1 MGIYPHSLERNKN
14 EITKGG
20 NMSVFKKFEKS
31 YLARYNN
38 SLHAAYHTAQLKQLQ
53 AVAEETLE
61 TMHVS
66 GEQLE
71 GYVITVDDLTERSME
86 AQAST
91 ATGDTTALDVERDR
105 LLSMLYFLVASGL
118 LSAVAE
124 EQAAAKILDV
134 ILRVYKGIQGK
145 AMDVETQMIRGLLVD
160 LKKDEA
166 AAAVTTLRL
175 NEILTQLETVND
187 KFEEVKDVRVKDRQA
202 KHLQVKTQDL
212 RLLADTQLEEI
223 QDLIRATG
231 IIAAT
236 DPESA
241 VLLGMVNDLIDGM
254 NGVTRNFKTVFNQST
269 AQKEAN
275 KKPDEGESDD
285 GNLEFVPVEK

>member
-1 MGIYPHSLERNKN
+1 MA
-14 EITKGG
+14 
-20 NMSVFKKFEKS
+20 VFKKFEGS
-31 YLARYNN
+31 NASRYNN

-61 TMHVS
+61 TMYVS

>member
-1 MGIYPHSLERNKN
+1 MA
-14 EITKGG
+14 
-20 NMSVFKKFEKS
+20 VFLKYEKCNLGRFS
-31 YLARYNN
+31 N

-61 TMHVS
+61 AMHVS

-91 ATGDTTALDVERDR
+91 STGDTTALDVERDR
-105 LLSMLYFLVASGL
+105 LLSMLFFLVASGL

-124 EQAAAKILDV
+124 ELAAAKTLDV

-145 AMDVETQMIRGLLVD
+145 AMDVETQMIKGLLVD
-160 LKKDEA
+160 LKKNGA
-166 AAAVTTLRL
+166 AEAVTTLRL
-175 NEILTQLETVND
+175 NEILTQLEAAND
-187 KFEEVKDVRVKDRQA
+187 KFEEVKQARVKDRQT
-202 KHLQVKTQDL
+202 KYLQVKTPEM
-212 RLLADTQLEEI
+212 RLLADSQLEEI

-236 DPESA
+236 DPGST
-241 VLLGMVNDLIDGM
+241 VLLGMVNDLMDDM

-275 KKPDEGESDD
+275 KKPDEGESGD
-285 GNLEFVPVEK
+285 GNLEFVPVEKE

>member
-1 MGIYPHSLERNKN
+1 MA
-14 EITKGG
+14 
-20 NMSVFKKFEKS
+20 VFKKFERSQATK
-31 YLARYNN
+31 YNN

-53 AVAEETLE
+53 AVGEETLE
-61 TMHVS
+61 TMNVS
-66 GEQLE
+66 GELLE
-71 GYVITVDDLTERSME
+71 GYAMVVDDLTERSME

-91 ATGDTTALDVERDR
+91 STGDTTALDVERDR
-105 LLSMLYFLVASGL
+105 LLSMLFFLVASGL

-124 EQAAAKILDV
+124 EQAAAKTLDV

-145 AMDVETQMIRGLLVD
+145 AMDVETQMIKGLLVD
-160 LKKDEA
+160 LKKDGA
-166 AAAVTTLRL
+166 AEAVTTLRL
-175 NEILTQLETVND
+175 NEILTQLEAANN
-187 KFEEVKDVRVKDRQA
+187 KFEEVKEARVKDRQT
-202 KHLQVKTQDL
+202 KHLQVKTPEM
-212 RLLADTQLEEI
+212 RSLADSQLEEI

-285 GNLEFVPVEK
+285 GNLELVPVEK

>member
-1 MGIYPHSLERNKN
+1 MA
-14 EITKGG
+14 
-20 NMSVFKKFEKS
+20 VFKKFEGS
-31 YLARYNN
+31 NASRYNN

-124 EQAAAKILDV
+124 EQAAAKTLDV

-231 IIAAT
+231 IIAAAT

-241 VLLGMVNDLIDGM
+241 VLLGMVNDLMDDM

-285 GNLEFVPVEK
+285 GNLEFAPVEK

>member
-1 MGIYPHSLERNKN
+1 MA
-14 EITKGG
+14 
-20 NMSVFKKFEKS
+20 VFKKFEGS
-31 YLARYNN
+31 NASRYNN

-91 ATGDTTALDVERDR
+91 STGDTTALDVERDR
-105 LLSMLYFLVASGL
+105 LLSMLFFLVASGL

-124 EQAAAKILDV
+124 EQAAAKTLDV

>member
-1 MGIYPHSLERNKN
+1 MA
-14 EITKGG
+14 
-20 NMSVFKKFEKS
+20 VFKKFEGS
-31 YLARYNN
+31 NASRYNN

-61 TMHVS
+61 AMHVS

-124 EQAAAKILDV
+124 EQAAAKTLDV

-275 KKPDEGESDD
+275 KKPDEDESGD
-285 GNLEFVPVEK
+285 GNLELVPVEK

>member
-1 MGIYPHSLERNKN
+1 MA
-14 EITKGG
+14 
-20 NMSVFKKFEKS
+20 VFKKFEGS
-31 YLARYNN
+31 NASRYNN

-145 AMDVETQMIRGLLVD
+145 AMDVETQMIKGLLVD

-275 KKPDEGESDD
+275 KKPDEGESGD
-285 GNLEFVPVEK
+285 GNLEFVPVDK

>member
-1 MGIYPHSLERNKN
+1 MA
-14 EITKGG
+14 
-20 NMSVFKKFEKS
+20 VFKKFEGS
-31 YLARYNN
+31 NASRYNN

-61 TMHVS
+61 AMHVS

-105 LLSMLYFLVASGL
+105 LLSMLS
-118 LSAVAE
+118 
-124 EQAAAKILDV
+124 
-134 ILRVYKGIQGK
+134 
-145 AMDVETQMIRGLLVD
+145 
-160 LKKDEA
+160 
-166 AAAVTTLRL
+166 AAVTTLRL

-254 NGVTRNFKTVFNQST
+254 KFDRRHEWGD
-269 AQKEAN
+269 
-275 KKPDEGESDD
+275 P
-285 GNLEFVPVEK
+285 

>member
-1 MGIYPHSLERNKN
+1 MA
-14 EITKGG
+14 
-20 NMSVFKKFEKS
+20 VFKKFEGS
-31 YLARYNN
+31 NASRYNN

-61 TMHVS
+61 AMHVS
-66 GEQLE
+66 
-71 GYVITVDDLTERSME
+71 DDLTERSME

-124 EQAAAKILDV
+124 EQAAAKTLDV

-175 NEILTQLETVND
+175 NEGKAPAGQDTRFAPACRHAVGRNPGLD
-187 KFEEVKDVRVKDRQA
+187 PCDGHYRGDRP
-202 KHLQVKTQDL
+202 
-212 RLLADTQLEEI
+212 
-223 QDLIRATG
+223 G
-231 IIAAT
+231 IGGF
-236 DPESA
+236 
-241 VLLGMVNDLIDGM
+241 VGDGE
-254 NGVTRNFKTVFNQST
+254 RF
-269 AQKEAN
+269 
-275 KKPDEGESDD
+275 D
-285 GNLEFVPVEK
+285 G

>member
-1 MGIYPHSLERNKN
+1 MAIFLKY
-14 EITKGG
+14 
-20 NMSVFKKFEKS
+20 EKCNVGRFS
-31 YLARYNN
+31 N
-38 SLHAAYHTAQLKQLQ
+38 SLHAAYHMAQLKQLQ

-61 TMHVS
+61 AMHVS

-124 EQAAAKILDV
+124 EQAAAKTLDV

-175 NEILTQLETVND
+175 NEILTQLEATNN
-187 KFEEVKDVRVKDRQA
+187 KFEEVKDVCVKDRQA

-241 VLLGMVNDLIDGM
+241 VLLGMVNDLMDDM

-275 KKPDEGESDD
+275 KKPDEGESGD

>member
-1 MGIYPHSLERNKN
+1 MA
-14 EITKGG
+14 
-20 NMSVFKKFEKS
+20 VFLKYEKCNVGRFS
-31 YLARYNN
+31 N

-61 TMHVS
+61 AMHVS

-105 LLSMLYFLVASGL
+105 LLSMLFFLVASGL

-124 EQAAAKILDV
+124 EQAAAKTLDV

-145 AMDVETQMIRGLLVD
+145 AMDVETQMIKGLLVD
-160 LKKDEA
+160 LKKAEA
-166 AAAVTTLRL
+166 AEAVTTLRL
-175 NEILTQLETVND
+175 NEILTQLEAANN
-187 KFEEVKDVRVKDRQA
+187 KFEEVKEARVKDRQT
-202 KHLQVKTQDL
+202 KHLQVKTPEM
-212 RLLADTQLEEI
+212 RLLADSQLEEI

-241 VLLGMVNDLIDGM
+241 VLLGMVNDLMDDM

-275 KKPDEGESDD
+275 KKPDEGESGD
-285 GNLEFVPVEK
+285 GNLELVPVEK

>member
-1 MGIYPHSLERNKN
+1 MA
-14 EITKGG
+14 
-20 NMSVFKKFEKS
+20 VFLKYEKCNVGRFS
-31 YLARYNN
+31 N

-61 TMHVS
+61 AMHVS
-66 GEQLE
+66 SEQLE

-124 EQAAAKILDV
+124 EQAAAKTLDV

-187 KFEEVKDVRVKDRQA
+187 KFEEVKDVRVKERQA

-275 KKPDEGESDD
+275 KKPDEGESGD

>member
-1 MGIYPHSLERNKN
+1 MA
-14 EITKGG
+14 
-20 NMSVFKKFEKS
+20 VFKKFEGS
-31 YLARYNN
+31 NASRYNN

-105 LLSMLYFLVASGL
+105 LLSMLFFLVASGL

-285 GNLEFVPVEK
+285 GNLELVPVEK

>member
-1 MGIYPHSLERNKN
+1 MA
-14 EITKGG
+14 
-20 NMSVFKKFEKS
+20 VFLKYEKCNLGRFS
-31 YLARYNN
+31 N

-61 TMHVS
+61 AMHVS

-124 EQAAAKILDV
+124 EQAAAKTLDV

-275 KKPDEGESDD
+275 KKPDEGEEGD
-285 GNLEFVPVEK
+285 GNLEFVPVDK

>member
-1 MGIYPHSLERNKN
+1 MG
-14 EITKGG
+14 
-20 NMSVFKKFEKS
+20 VFKKFEKS

-53 AVAEETLE
+53 AVGEETLE
-61 TMHVS
+61 AMHVS
-66 GEQLE
+66 GELLMS
-71 GYVITVDDLTERSME
+71 YVVTVNDLTERSLE

-91 ATGDTTALDVERDR
+91 VTGDTTALDVERDR
-105 LLSMLYFLVASGL
+105 LLSMLFFLVASGL

-124 EQAAAKILDV
+124 EQAAAKTLDV

-145 AMDVETQMIRGLLVD
+145 AMDVETQMIKGLLMD
-160 LKKDEA
+160 LKKDGA
-166 AAAVTTLRL
+166 AEAVTALRL
-175 NEILTQLETVND
+175 NEILTQLEAVND
-187 KFEEVKDVRVKDRQA
+187 KFEEAKETRVKDRQA
-202 KHLQVKTQDL
+202 KYLQVKTPEL

-231 IIAAT
+231 IIATT
-236 DPESA
+236 DTDST
-241 VLLGMVNDLIDGM
+241 VLLGMVSDLMDDM

-275 KKPDEGESDD
+275 KKPDEGESGD

>member
-1 MGIYPHSLERNKN
+1 MA
-14 EITKGG
+14 
-20 NMSVFKKFEKS
+20 VFKKFEGS
-31 YLARYNN
+31 NASRYNN

-124 EQAAAKILDV
+124 EQAAAKTLDV

-254 NGVTRNFKTVFNQST
+254 NGVARNFKTVFNQST

-275 KKPDEGESDD
+275 KKPDEDESGD
-285 GNLEFVPVEK
+285 GDLELVPVEK

>member
-1 MGIYPHSLERNKN
+1 MA
-14 EITKGG
+14 
-20 NMSVFKKFEKS
+20 VFLKYEKCNLGRFS
-31 YLARYNN
+31 N

-61 TMHVS
+61 AMHAMHVS

-275 KKPDEGESDD
+275 KKPDEGESGD

>member
-1 MGIYPHSLERNKN
+1 MA
-14 EITKGG
+14 
-20 NMSVFKKFEKS
+20 VFLKYEKCNVGRFS
-31 YLARYNN
+31 N

-53 AVAEETLE
+53 AVGEETLE

-66 GEQLE
+66 GELLE
-71 GYVITVDDLTERSME
+71 GYAMVVDDLTERSME

-105 LLSMLYFLVASGL
+105 LLSMLFFLVASGL

-124 EQAAAKILDV
+124 EQAAAKTLDV

-145 AMDVETQMIRGLLVD
+145 AMDVETQMIKGLLVD
-160 LKKDEA
+160 LKKDGA
-166 AAAVTTLRL
+166 AEAVTTLRL
-175 NEILTQLETVND
+175 NEILTQLETANN
-187 KFEEVKDVRVKDRQA
+187 KFEEVKEARVKDRQA
-202 KHLQVKTQDL
+202 KHLQVKTPEM
-212 RLLADTQLEEI
+212 RSLADSQLEEI

-241 VLLGMVNDLIDGM
+241 VLLEMVNDLMDDM

-285 GNLEFVPVEK
+285 GNLELVPVEK

>member
-1 MGIYPHSLERNKN
+1 MA
-14 EITKGG
+14 
-20 NMSVFKKFEKS
+20 VFLKYEKCNLGRFS
-31 YLARYNN
+31 N

-61 TMHVS
+61 AMHVS

-145 AMDVETQMIRGLLVD
+145 AMDVETQMIKGLLVD
-160 LKKDEA
+160 LKKDGA
-166 AAAVTTLRL
+166 AEAVTTLRL

-275 KKPDEGESDD
+275 KKTDEEESGD

>member
-1 MGIYPHSLERNKN
+1 MA
-14 EITKGG
+14 
-20 NMSVFKKFEKS
+20 VFKKFEGS
-31 YLARYNN
+31 NASRYNN

-105 LLSMLYFLVASGL
+105 LLSMLFFLVASGL

-124 EQAAAKILDV
+124 EQAAAKTLDV

-285 GNLEFVPVEK
+285 GNLELVPVEK

>member
-1 MGIYPHSLERNKN
+1 MA
-14 EITKGG
+14 
-20 NMSVFKKFEKS
+20 VFKKFEGS
-31 YLARYNN
+31 NASRYNN

-66 GEQLE
+66 GDQLE

-275 KKPDEGESDD
+275 KKPDEGESGD

>member
-1 MGIYPHSLERNKN
+1 MA
-14 EITKGG
+14 
-20 NMSVFKKFEKS
+20 VFKKFEGS
-31 YLARYNN
+31 NASRYNN

-61 TMHVS
+61 AMHVS

-236 DPESA
+236 DPGSA

>member
-1 MGIYPHSLERNKN
+1 MA
-14 EITKGG
+14 
-20 NMSVFKKFEKS
+20 VFKKFEGS
-31 YLARYNN
+31 NASRYNN

-53 AVAEETLE
+53 AVGEETLE

-66 GEQLE
+66 GELFE
-71 GYVITVDDLTERSME
+71 GYAMTVDDLTERSME

-91 ATGDTTALDVERDR
+91 STGDTTALDVERDR
-105 LLSMLYFLVASGL
+105 LLSMLFFLVASGL

-124 EQAAAKILDV
+124 EQAAAKTLDV

-236 DPESA
+236 HPEAA

>member
-1 MGIYPHSLERNKN
+1 MA
-14 EITKGG
+14 
-20 NMSVFKKFEKS
+20 VFKKFEGS
-31 YLARYNN
+31 NASRYNN

-124 EQAAAKILDV
+124 ELAAAKTLDV

-145 AMDVETQMIRGLLVD
+145 AMDVETQMIKGLLVD
-160 LKKDEA
+160 LKKDGA
-166 AAAVTTLRL
+166 AEAVTTLRL
-175 NEILTQLETVND
+175 NEILTQLEAANN
-187 KFEEVKDVRVKDRQA
+187 KFEEVKEARVKDRQT
-202 KHLQVKTQDL
+202 KHLQVKTPEM
-212 RLLADTQLEEI
+212 RSLADSQLEEI

-241 VLLGMVNDLIDGM
+241 VLLEMVNDLMDDM

>member
-1 MGIYPHSLERNKN
+1 M
-14 EITKGG
+14 
-20 NMSVFKKFEKS
+20 
-31 YLARYNN
+31 
-38 SLHAAYHTAQLKQLQ
+38 
-53 AVAEETLE
+53 
-61 TMHVS
+61 
-66 GEQLE
+66 
-71 GYVITVDDLTERSME
+71 
-86 AQAST
+86 
-91 ATGDTTALDVERDR
+91 
-105 LLSMLYFLVASGL
+105 
-118 LSAVAE
+118 
-124 EQAAAKILDV
+124 DV

-231 IIAAT
+231 IIATT
-236 DPESA
+236 DAEST
-241 VLLGMVNDLIDGM
+241 VLLGMVSDLMDDM

-285 GNLEFVPVEK
+285 GNLELVPVEK

>member
-1 MGIYPHSLERNKN
+1 MA
-14 EITKGG
+14 
-20 NMSVFKKFEKS
+20 VFKKFERSQATK
-31 YLARYNN
+31 YNN

-91 ATGDTTALDVERDR
+91 STGDTTALDVERDR
-105 LLSMLYFLVASGL
+105 LLSMLFFLVASGL

-124 EQAAAKILDV
+124 EQAAAKTLDV

-145 AMDVETQMIRGLLVD
+145 AMDVETQMIKGLLVD

-166 AAAVTTLRL
+166 AEAVTTLRL
-175 NEILTQLETVND
+175 NEILTQLEAANN
-187 KFEEVKDVRVKDRQA
+187 KFEEVKEARVKDRQA

-275 KKPDEGESDD
+275 KKPDEGEEGD
-285 GNLEFVPVEK
+285 GNLEFVPVDK

>member
-1 MGIYPHSLERNKN
+1 MA
-14 EITKGG
+14 
-20 NMSVFKKFEKS
+20 VFKKFEGS
-31 YLARYNN
+31 NASRYNN

-202 KHLQVKTQDL
+202 KHLQAKTQDL

-275 KKPDEGESDD
+275 KKPDEGESGD

>member
-1 MGIYPHSLERNKN
+1 MA
-14 EITKGG
+14 
-20 NMSVFKKFEKS
+20 VFLKYEKCNLGRFS
-31 YLARYNN
+31 N

-124 EQAAAKILDV
+124 EQAAAKTLDV

-285 GNLEFVPVEK
+285 GNLEFVPVDK

>member
-1 MGIYPHSLERNKN
+1 MA
-14 EITKGG
+14 
-20 NMSVFKKFEKS
+20 VFKKFEGS
-31 YLARYNN
+31 NASRYNN

-124 EQAAAKILDV
+124 EQAAAKTLDV

-145 AMDVETQMIRGLLVD
+145 AMDVETQMIKGLLVD

-275 KKPDEGESDD
+275 KKPDEGESGD
-285 GNLEFVPVEK
+285 GNLEFVPVDK

>member
-1 MGIYPHSLERNKN
+1 MA
-14 EITKGG
+14 
-20 NMSVFKKFEKS
+20 VFKKFEGS
-31 YLARYNN
+31 NASRYNN

-61 TMHVS
+61 AMHVS

-71 GYVITVDDLTERSME
+71 GYVITVDDLIERSME

-124 EQAAAKILDV
+124 EQAAAKTLDV

-175 NEILTQLETVND
+175 NEILTQLETVNGKAPAGQD
-187 KFEEVKDVRVKDRQA
+187 TRFAPACRHAVGRNPGLDPCDGHYRGDRS
-202 KHLQVKTQDL
+202 
-212 RLLADTQLEEI
+212 
-223 QDLIRATG
+223 G
-231 IIAAT
+231 IGGF
-236 DPESA
+236 
-241 VLLGMVNDLIDGM
+241 VGDGE
-254 NGVTRNFKTVFNQST
+254 RF
-269 AQKEAN
+269 
-275 KKPDEGESDD
+275 D
-285 GNLEFVPVEK
+285 G